1 MTTLYTSDKHLLSWD
16 VFLVFELG
24 TWGTFIRMGPLYM
37 APSYMALLHMAP
49 SGDNYLL

>member
-24 TWGTFIRMGPLYM
+24 TWGTFIRM
-37 APSYMALLHMAP
+37 AP
-49 SGDNYLL
+49 SGGSIVYGSVAYGSIR